1 MKQTAMQELRNDLV
15 KAKEKSKTTLND
27 INNEILRKSC
37 QEAVKLTIESIIE
50 RIDDKL
56 LEMEK
61 QQIVNTYEQGDNN
74 GADRVYYHSDRDDKS
89 AEQYYN
95 ETFKSE

>member
-1 MKQTAMQELRNDLV
+1 MKQSAMQELKEDLILTV
-15 KAKEKSKTTLND
+15 DSADNALLEIENENIRKA
-27 INNEILRKSC
+27 C
-37 QEAVKLTIESIIE
+37 QVVVKLTLKKIIK

-61 QQIVNTYEQGDNN
+61 QQIIDAHIHGCENMYSYTTG
-74 GADRVYYHSDRDDKS
+74 

-95 ETFKSE
+95 ETFKNK